1 MKAARGE
8 KSMRADLVMMVTEL
22 AVVAG
27 WIAWIAWVSTMP
39 PALLS
44 G

>member
-1 MKAARGE
+1 M
-8 KSMRADLVMMVTEL
+8 VVTEL

-27 WIAWIAWVSTMP
+27 WIAWIAWVSTMT